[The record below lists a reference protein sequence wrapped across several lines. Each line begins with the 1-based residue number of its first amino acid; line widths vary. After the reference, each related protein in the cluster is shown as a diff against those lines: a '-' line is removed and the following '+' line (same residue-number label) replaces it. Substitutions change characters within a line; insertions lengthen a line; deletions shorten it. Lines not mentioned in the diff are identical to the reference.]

1 MREVWRVWQKA
12 GASLALFDS
21 GIALKGAVA
30 GVAMGL
36 EDRDLAAT
44 FAKVVDAMTPEQKA
58 RYEAVMAER
67 EVADAV
73 NN

>member
-1 MREVWRVWQKA
+1 M
-12 GASLALFDS
+12 SLFDT
-21 GIALKGAVA
+21 LLDQC
-30 GVAMGL
+30 L